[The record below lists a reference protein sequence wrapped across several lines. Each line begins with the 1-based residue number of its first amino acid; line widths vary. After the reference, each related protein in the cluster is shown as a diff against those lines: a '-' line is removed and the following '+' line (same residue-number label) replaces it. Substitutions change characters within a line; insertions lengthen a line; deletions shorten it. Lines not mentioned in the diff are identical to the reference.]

1 MRLPRG
7 QLRPPVGA
15 DHRPA
20 FAFAPGLALG
30 SFLNVVAARVPLRRS
45 IVKPASAC
53 MSCATE
59 IAARDSVPIVSWL
72 LLRGRCRH
80 CTARIPF
87 RHPAVE
93 LATAALLAICVLVFG
108 LTVDALLA
116 AFFCAVLVA
125 ISAVDVEHRIVPNR
139 IVIPATAVLLPLH
152 TLVDPTP
159 EWTLGAFGA
168 SLFLFVAVLAYPA
181 GMGMGDAKLALFMGA
196 MLGKTVAVA
205 LMVGMLSA
213 LVPSLLLFARYGP
226 KARKMKIPFAPFLA
240 LGSLAALFAGEALLD
255 AYLGLFGA

>member
-1 MRLPRG
+1 MNLG
-7 QLRPPVGA
+7 LAAVLA
-15 DHRPA
+15 
-20 FAFAPGLALG
+20 APGLALG

-45 IVKPASAC
+45 VVKPASAC
-53 MSCATE
+53 MSCGTE
-59 IAARDSVPIVSWL
+59 IAARDSVPVVSWL

>member
-30 SFLNVVAARVPLRRS
+30 GFLNVVAARVPLRRS
-45 IVKPASAC
+45 VVKPASAC
-53 MSCATE
+53 MSCGTE
-59 IAARDSVPIVSWL
+59 IAARDSVPVVSWL

-213 LVPSLLLFARYGP
+213 LLPSLLLFARYGP
-226 KARKMKIPFAPFLA
+226 TARKMKIPFAPFLA
-240 LGSLAALFAGEALLD
+240 LGSLAALFAGEPLLD